1 MLRLAWRIWYK
12 NMPAHPEHATT
23 ALERLVALAE
33 RDAVSEPAVASVA
46 SLLASR
52 ACRVHIIGIGG
63 TGMSAI
69 AALLLDLGH
78 IVTGSDQAQS
88 SAVDALVERGA
99 TVTIGHGGALD
110 AATDIVARST
120 AITDSNPEVQS
131 ATAASI
137 PVVRRAE
144 ILAALSRLAPS
155 LAVSGT
161 HGKTTT
167 SAMLATALVHAG
179 VPTSYLIGSTVSAL
193 GGAASWHPNA
203 SYFVIEADES
213 DRTHLALSR
222 FGGIVTNI
230 EPEHL
235 DRYGSA
241 GAVIDGFIEFVRGCE
256 GPVLLCAD
264 DPGCRLV
271 SNFLR
276 RSTDGARTIHTYG
289 STPGADYVIAEVDLH
304 PSSSSFVLVAGDHS
318 YPVRLNVT
326 GGHNVANAAAVV
338 SLVHALGG
346 DVASTITALERFG
359 GTARRFEYR
368 GEAQGVRFVDDYAH
382 HPTEVQATL
391 AAARQGGTRVV
402 AVFQPHLYSR
412 TSDNAAGFGQALTA
426 ADVVVVADVYGAREE
441 PVPGITGEMISRA
454 AVDAG
459 ADPARVHYVPARSEL
474 AAAVARI
481 LQPGDTCLSLGA
493 GDITLLADEVQ
504 AILSQSEHA
513 DVQ

>member
-12 NMPAHPEHATT
+12 NMPANPEHATT

-99 TVTIGHGGALD
+99 TVTIGHGGALG

-131 ATAASI
+131 AAAASI

-326 GGHNVANAAAVV
+326 GGHNVANAAAVMLRRPLRR
-338 SLVHALGG
+338 SS
-346 DVASTITALERFG
+346 ASAARHDDLNTE
-359 GTARRFEYR
+359 ARRRAFDSSMTTR
-368 GEAQGVRFVDDYAH
+368 IIR
-382 HPTEVQATL
+382 PRSKPRWP
-391 AAARQGGTRVV
+391 RQRRVV
-402 AVFQPHLYSR
+402 RGWWRFSSR
-412 TSDNAAGFGQALTA
+412 ICIR
-426 ADVVVVADVYGAREE
+426 AR
-441 PVPGITGEMISRA
+441 P
-454 AVDAG
+454 
-459 ADPARVHYVPARSEL
+459 
-474 AAAVARI
+474 
-481 LQPGDTCLSLGA
+481 
-493 GDITLLADEVQ
+493 ITLPDSVRRSPRPMSLLWRMYTEPAKNRFRASLAR
-504 AILSQSEHA
+504 
-513 DVQ
+513 